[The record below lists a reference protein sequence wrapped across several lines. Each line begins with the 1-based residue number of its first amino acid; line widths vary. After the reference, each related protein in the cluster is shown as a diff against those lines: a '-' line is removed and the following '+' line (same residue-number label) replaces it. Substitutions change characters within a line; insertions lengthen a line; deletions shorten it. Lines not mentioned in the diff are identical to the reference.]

1 LLTIFI
7 FNCSCE
13 SCYQLWQDGLTY
25 PHPQTSF
32 DINISCSTMSDEY
45 GSPPRTFGRIARP
58 MGYLPL
64 NTEDSNPMATHG
76 KGILNSL
83 IKSRSHTSLTALH
96 RRPSSFREGR
106 DTQVFDEEIGPFERM
121 RRNSRDS
128 DEPDDF
134 KRSEERRLSI
144 ILNGPQMRSQ
154 RLIGN
159 SNPRYRWERY
169 WKTEEELKTMKK
181 PL

>member
-1 LLTIFI
+1 MT
-7 FNCSCE
+7 
-13 SCYQLWQDGLTY
+13 
-25 PHPQTSF
+25 
-32 DINISCSTMSDEY
+32 DEY
-45 GSPPRTFGRIARP
+45 GSPPRFGRIARP
-58 MGYLPL
+58 VGYLPL

-83 IKSRSHTSLTALH
+83 IKSRSHTSLATLH

-106 DTQVFDEEIGPFERM
+106 DAPETFDEEIGPFERL
-121 RRNSRDS
+121 RRNSREF

-134 KRSEERRLSI
+134 KRSEERRLST

-159 SNPRYRWERY
+159 SNPRYKWERY
-169 WKTEEELKTMKK
+169 WKTEEELRKMKK